1 MKQKLKKLFIIDG
14 YAILYRA
21 HYALIRNPLITSY
34 GFHTSALFGFTNQLI
49 KIIKDENPDYLVCAF
64 DSKEKTFR
72 HKIYSDYKANRPEMP
87 EELQKQIP
95 HLWELLDGMNIPVL
109 RKPGYEADDII
120 GTVTESVLD
129 KKIQSY
135 IVSGDKD
142 FMQLINDKIFLYT
155 PGKRNSAPD
164 IYDKDGVI
172 KKWGL
177 PPEKIIDLLALMGDS
192 SDNVPGV
199 AGVGVKTAVKLL
211 KEYDNIESV
220 LDNASKIS
228 NKRVHN
234 GLINGRDKA
243 FLSKELVT
251 IIKDVNVDTNVENFL
266 LRSFDQEALGK
277 KFEELE
283 FYALL
288 KYLAIDEPE
297 KITKKEEKNY
307 QTILDLK
314 ALKEMV
320 DELKNAKYVSID
332 LETTS
337 VNPMLAEIVGISVSY
352 NKNSAFYIP
361 ILYPEKK
368 KNNFG
373 DNDLKVALSVMKE
386 FLENNDIR
394 KVGQN
399 IKYDALILYRHGVK
413 VSNIFLDTMIA
424 AHILNP
430 AARSYKLDALSIEF
444 LNYNMVPIEDLIGKG
459 KDQITMDLVPL
470 DKISYYAAEDADI
483 VFQLAEIFAPKL
495 EENGQLN
502 FFADIEM
509 PLIDVLM
516 KMENEGVYVDEDL
529 LNEMSL
535 NIGERLDLLVK
546 EIYNIAEEEFNI
558 NSTQQL
564 AKILFDD
571 LKLTQI
577 KKRSTAEN
585 VLKELVNEHE
595 LPELILS
602 YRKLN
607 KLKNTY
613 IDALPASINKKTKR
627 IHSTFNQTI
636 AATGRLSS
644 TGPNFQ
650 NIPIRTV
657 DGREIRKSFIAQQ
670 KNWGIFSADYSQ
682 IELRI
687 MAHLSEDKELC
698 KAFKDNLDI
707 HDRTA
712 SLIYNVPLD
721 DVQPE
726 MRRTAKVIN
735 FGIMYGAGPF
745 RISQELGISRKA
757 AQEIIKQYFIQYS
770 GIQNYIDDTLSKA
783 RSDNYVETILG
794 RRRYVWD
801 VNSDNALKKQAA
813 ERVAINMPIQGSAAE
828 LIKIAMIDIQKNIE
842 NDKLNSKMILQIHDE
857 LLFEYPLDEE
867 EHLIS
872 MVKKSMENAMSLKV
886 PIIVDYG
893 FGKDWFEAH

>member
-234 GLINGRDKA
+234 GLMNGRDKA

-251 IIKDVNVDTNVENFL
+251 IIKDVDVDTNVENFL
-266 LRSFDQEALGK
+266 LKSFDQEALGK

-288 KYLAIDEPE
+288 KYLAIDAPE
-297 KITKKEEKNY
+297 TITKKEEKNY

-373 DNDLKVALSVMKE
+373 DNDLEVALSIMKE
-386 FLENNDIR
+386 FLENKDIR
-394 KVGQN
+394 KIGQN

-430 AARSYKLDALSIEF
+430 AAKSYKLDALSIEF

-698 KAFKDNLDI
+698 NAFKDNLDI

-801 VNSDNALKKQAA
+801 VNSENALKKQAA

>member
-199 AGVGVKTAVKLL
+199 AGVGIKTAVKLL

-234 GLINGRDKA
+234 GLMNGRDKA

-251 IIKDVNVDTNVENFL
+251 IIKDVDVDTNVENFL
-266 LRSFDQEALGK
+266 LKSFDQEALGK

-288 KYLAIDEPE
+288 KYLAIDAPE
-297 KITKKEEKNY
+297 TFTKKEEKNY

-373 DNDLKVALSVMKE
+373 VNDLEVVLSIMKE
-386 FLENNDIR
+386 FLENKDIR
-394 KVGQN
+394 KIGQN

-430 AARSYKLDALSIEF
+430 AAKSYKLDALSIEF

-698 KAFKDNLDI
+698 NAFKDNLDI

-801 VNSDNALKKQAA
+801 VNSENALKKQAA

-857 LLFEYPLDEE
+857 LLFEYPLDEG

>member
-95 HLWELLDGMNIPVL
+95 HLWELLNGMNIPVL

-199 AGVGVKTAVKLL
+199 AGVGIKTAVKLL

-234 GLINGRDKA
+234 GLMNGRDKA

-251 IIKDVNVDTNVENFL
+251 IIKDVDVDTNVENFL
-266 LRSFDQEALGK
+266 LKSFDQEALGK

-288 KYLAIDEPE
+288 KYLAIDAPE
-297 KITKKEEKNY
+297 TFTKKEEKNY

-373 DNDLKVALSVMKE
+373 GNDLEAALSILKE
-386 FLENNDIR
+386 FLENKDIR
-394 KVGQN
+394 KIGQN

-430 AARSYKLDALSIEF
+430 AAKSYKLDALSIEF

-613 IDALPASINKKTKR
+613 IDALPASINKNTKR

-801 VNSDNALKKQAA
+801 VNSENALKKQAA

-872 MVKKSMENAMSLKV
+872 MVKKSMENAMSLNV

>member
-1 MKQKLKKLFIIDG
+1 
-14 YAILYRA
+14 
-21 HYALIRNPLITSY
+21 
-34 GFHTSALFGFTNQLI
+34 
-49 KIIKDENPDYLVCAF
+49 
-64 DSKEKTFR
+64 
-72 HKIYSDYKANRPEMP
+72 
-87 EELQKQIP
+87 
-95 HLWELLDGMNIPVL
+95 
-109 RKPGYEADDII
+109 
-120 GTVTESVLD
+120 
-129 KKIQSY
+129 
-135 IVSGDKD
+135 
-142 FMQLINDKIFLYT
+142 
-155 PGKRNSAPD
+155 
-164 IYDKDGVI
+164 
-172 KKWGL
+172 
-177 PPEKIIDLLALMGDS
+177 MGDS

-234 GLINGRDKA
+234 GLMNGRDKA

-251 IIKDVNVDTNVENFL
+251 IIKDVDVDTNVENFL
-266 LRSFDQEALGK
+266 LKSFDQEALGK

-373 DNDLKVALSVMKE
+373 VNDLEVVLSIMKE
-386 FLENNDIR
+386 FLENKDIR
-394 KVGQN
+394 KIGQN

-430 AARSYKLDALSIEF
+430 AAKSYKLDALSIEF

-613 IDALPASINKKTKR
+613 IDALPASINKNTKR

-801 VNSDNALKKQAA
+801 VNSENALKKQAA

-857 LLFEYPLDEE
+857 LLFEYPLDEK

>member
-234 GLINGRDKA
+234 GLMNGRDKA

-251 IIKDVNVDTNVENFL
+251 IIKDVDVDTNVENFL
-266 LRSFDQEALGK
+266 LKSFDQEALGK

-288 KYLAIDEPE
+288 KYLAIDETE

-373 DNDLKVALSVMKE
+373 VNDLEVVLSIMKE
-386 FLENNDIR
+386 FLENKDIR
-394 KVGQN
+394 KIGQN

-430 AARSYKLDALSIEF
+430 AAKSYKLDALSIEF
-444 LNYNMVPIEDLIGKG
+444 LNCNMVPIEDLIGKG
-459 KDQITMDLVPL
+459 KGQITMDLVPL

-687 MAHLSEDKELC
+687 MAHLSEDRELC

-801 VNSDNALKKQAA
+801 VNSENALKKQAA

>member
-234 GLINGRDKA
+234 GLMNGRDKA

-251 IIKDVNVDTNVENFL
+251 IIKDVDVDTNVENFL
-266 LRSFDQEALGK
+266 LKSFDQEALGK

-288 KYLAIDEPE
+288 KYLAIDAPE
-297 KITKKEEKNY
+297 TITKKEEKNY

-373 DNDLKVALSVMKE
+373 VNDLEVALSIMKE
-386 FLENNDIR
+386 FLENKDIR
-394 KVGQN
+394 KIGQN

-430 AARSYKLDALSIEF
+430 AAKSYKLDALSIEF

-801 VNSDNALKKQAA
+801 VNSENALKKQAA

>member
-234 GLINGRDKA
+234 GLMNGRDKA

-251 IIKDVNVDTNVENFL
+251 IIKDVDVDTNVENFL
-266 LRSFDQEALGK
+266 LKSFDQEALGK

-288 KYLAIDEPE
+288 KYLAIDAPE

-373 DNDLKVALSVMKE
+373 DNDLEVALSIMKV
-386 FLENNDIR
+386 FLEDEEIK

-399 IKYDALILYRHGVK
+399 IKYDALILFRHGVK

-483 VFQLAEIFAPKL
+483 VFQLAEIFTPKL

-801 VNSDNALKKQAA
+801 VNSENALKKQAA

-867 EHLIS
+867 EHLIL

>member
-1 MKQKLKKLFIIDG
+1 MKQKLRKLFIIDG

-34 GFHTSALFGFTNQLI
+34 GFHTSALFGFINQLI
-49 KIIKDENPDYLVCAF
+49 KIINDESPDYLVCAF

-72 HKIYSDYKANRPEMP
+72 HKIYSDYKANRSEMP

-95 HLWELLDGMNIPVL
+95 HLWDLLDGMNIPVL

-120 GTVTESVLD
+120 GTITESVSD
-129 KKIQSY
+129 KKIESF

-142 FMQLINDKIFLYT
+142 FMQLINNKVFLYT
-155 PGKRNSAPD
+155 PGKRNSDPD
-164 IYDKDGVI
+164 IYDEEGVI

-211 KEYDNIESV
+211 KEYNDIESV

-234 GLINGRDKA
+234 GLMNGRDKA

-251 IIKDVNVDTNVENFL
+251 IIKNVDVDTNVENFL
-266 LRSFDQEALGK
+266 LKSFDQEALVK

-288 KYLAIDEPE
+288 KYLAIDAPE
-297 KITKKEEKNY
+297 KVTKKEEKDY
-307 QTILDLK
+307 QTILNLK
-314 ALKEMV
+314 LLKEMIA
-320 DELKNAKYVSID
+320 ELKNAKYVSID

-337 VNPMLAEIVGISVSY
+337 VDPMLAEIVGISVSFQ
-352 NKNSAFYIP
+352 KNCAYYVP
-361 ILYPEKK
+361 IIYPGKK

-373 DNDLKVALSVMKE
+373 DNDLEVVLGIMKE
-386 FLENNDIR
+386 VLESKDIR

-399 IKYDALILYRHGVK
+399 IKYDAMILFRHDVK
-413 VSNIFLDTMIA
+413 VHNIFLDTMIA

-444 LNYNMVPIEDLIGKG
+444 LNYIMVPIEDLLGKG

-470 DKISYYAAEDADI
+470 NKISYYAAEDADI
-483 VFQLAEIFAPKL
+483 VFQLAEIFIPKL
-495 EENGQLN
+495 KENGQLN
-502 FFADIEM
+502 FFNEIEM

-535 NIGERLDLLVK
+535 NIGERLDLLVND
-546 EIYNIAEEEFNI
+546 IHNIAEKEFNI

-613 IDALPASINKKTKR
+613 IDALPIAINKNTRR

-636 AATGRLSS
+636 ASTGRLSS

-650 NIPIRTV
+650 NIPIRSNE
-657 DGREIRKSFIAQQ
+657 GKEIRKSFTAQQ
-670 KNWGIFSADYSQ
+670 ENWGILSADYSQ

-687 MAHLSEDKELC
+687 MAHLSKDKELC
-698 KAFKDNLDI
+698 GAFDKKLDI

-712 SLIYNVPLD
+712 SLIYNVPLE
-721 DVQPE
+721 DVQTE

-745 RISQELGISRKA
+745 RIGQELGISRIA

-770 GIQNYIDDTLSKA
+770 GVQNYIDDTLLKA
-783 RSDNYVETILG
+783 RSNNYVETILG

-801 VNSDNALKKQAA
+801 INSDNTLKKQAA
-813 ERVAINMPIQGSAAE
+813 ERIAINMPIQGSAAE

-842 NDKLNSKMILQIHDE
+842 NESLNSKMILQIHDE
-857 LLFEYPLDEE
+857 LLFEYPFDEK
-867 EHLIS
+867 EHLVT
-872 MVKKSMENAMSLKV
+872 MVKNSMENAMNLSV

-893 FGKDWFEAH
+893 YGKDWYEAH

>member
-234 GLINGRDKA
+234 GLMNGRDKA

-251 IIKDVNVDTNVENFL
+251 IIKDVDVDTNVENFL
-266 LRSFDQEALGK
+266 LKSFDQEALGK

-288 KYLAIDEPE
+288 KYLAIDAPE
-297 KITKKEEKNY
+297 TFTKKEEKNY

-373 DNDLKVALSVMKE
+373 VNDLEVVLSIMKE
-386 FLENNDIR
+386 FLENKDIR
-394 KVGQN
+394 KIGQN

-430 AARSYKLDALSIEF
+430 AAKSYKLDALSIEF

-483 VFQLAEIFAPKL
+483 VFQLAEIFTPKL

-613 IDALPASINKKTKR
+613 IDALPASINKNTKR

-801 VNSDNALKKQAA
+801 VNSENALKKQAA

-842 NDKLNSKMILQIHDE
+842 NDKLKSKMILQIHDE

-867 EHLIS
+867 EHLIL

>member
-21 HYALIRNPLITSY
+21 HYASIRNPLITSY
-34 GFHTSALFGFTNQLI
+34 GFHTSALFGFINQLI

-129 KKIQSY
+129 EKIQSY

-142 FMQLINDKIFLYT
+142 FMQLINDKVFLYT

-234 GLINGRDKA
+234 GLMNGRDKA

-251 IIKDVNVDTNVENFL
+251 IIKDVDVDTNVENFL
-266 LRSFDQEALGK
+266 LKSFDQEALGK

-314 ALKEMV
+314 ALKEVV

-373 DNDLKVALSVMKE
+373 DNDLEVALSVMKE

-413 VSNIFLDTMIA
+413 ISNIFLDTMIA

-430 AARSYKLDALSIEF
+430 AAKSYKLDALSIEF

-571 LKLTQI
+571 LNLTKI

-585 VLKELVNEHE
+585 VLKELANEHE

-801 VNSDNALKKQAA
+801 VNSENALKKQAA

-842 NDKLNSKMILQIHDE
+842 NDKLKSKMILQIHDE

-867 EHLIS
+867 EHLIL

>member
-199 AGVGVKTAVKLL
+199 AGVGIKTAVKLL

-234 GLINGRDKA
+234 GLMNGRDKA

-251 IIKDVNVDTNVENFL
+251 IIKDVDVDTNVENFL
-266 LRSFDQEALGK
+266 LKSFDQEALGK

-297 KITKKEEKNY
+297 KINKKEEKNY

-314 ALKEMV
+314 TLKKMV
-320 DELKNAKYVSID
+320 VELLNAKYVSID

-373 DNDLKVALSVMKE
+373 DNDLEVALSVMKE

-413 VSNIFLDTMIA
+413 VSNIYLDTMIA

-430 AARSYKLDALSIEF
+430 AAKSYKLDALSIEF

-535 NIGERLDLLVK
+535 NIGDRLDLLVK

-613 IDALPASINKKTKR
+613 IDALPESINKNTKR

-698 KAFKDNLDI
+698 NAFKDNLDI

-801 VNSDNALKKQAA
+801 VNSENALKKQAA

-842 NDKLNSKMILQIHDE
+842 NDKLKSKMILQIHDE

-867 EHLIS
+867 EHLIL

>member
-220 LDNASKIS
+220 LDNAPNIL

-234 GLINGRDKA
+234 GLMNGRDKA

-251 IIKDVNVDTNVENFL
+251 IIKDVDVDTNVENFL
-266 LRSFDQEALGK
+266 LKSFDQEALGK

-288 KYLAIDEPE
+288 KYLAIDAPE
-297 KITKKEEKNY
+297 TITKKEEKNY

-314 ALKEMV
+314 ALKNMV

-373 DNDLKVALSVMKE
+373 GNDLEVVLSIMKE
-386 FLENNDIR
+386 FLENKDIR
-394 KVGQN
+394 KIGQN

-430 AARSYKLDALSIEF
+430 AASSYKLDALSIEF

-516 KMENEGVYVDEDL
+516 KMENEGVYVDEGL

-613 IDALPASINKKTKR
+613 IDALPSSINKNTKR

-657 DGREIRKSFIAQQ
+657 EGREIRKSFIAQQ
-670 KNWGIFSADYSQ
+670 KNWGIMSADYSQ

-687 MAHLSEDKELC
+687 MAHLSEDQELC

-721 DVQPE
+721 DVQSE

-770 GIQNYIDDTLSKA
+770 GIQNYIDNTLSKA
-783 RSDNYVETILG
+783 RSNNYVETILG

-801 VNSDNALKKQAA
+801 VNSKNALKKQAA

-857 LLFEYPLDEE
+857 LLFEYPFEE
-867 EHLIS
+867 EKHLIS
-872 MVKKSMENAMSLKV
+872 MVKKSMENAMNLKV

>member
-142 FMQLINDKIFLYT
+142 FMQLINDKVFLYT

-234 GLINGRDKA
+234 GLMNGRDKA

-251 IIKDVNVDTNVENFL
+251 IIKDVDVDTNVENFL
-266 LRSFDQEALGK
+266 LKSFDQEALGK

-288 KYLAIDEPE
+288 KYLAIDAPE
-297 KITKKEEKNY
+297 TFTKKEEKNY

-373 DNDLKVALSVMKE
+373 VNDLEVVLSIMKE
-386 FLENNDIR
+386 FLENKDIR
-394 KVGQN
+394 KIGQN

-430 AARSYKLDALSIEF
+430 AAKSYKLDALSIEF

-483 VFQLAEIFAPKL
+483 VFQLAEIFTPKL

-801 VNSDNALKKQAA
+801 VNSENALKKQAA

-867 EHLIS
+867 EHLIL

>member
-234 GLINGRDKA
+234 GLMNGRDKA

-251 IIKDVNVDTNVENFL
+251 IIKDVDVDTNVENFL
-266 LRSFDQEALGK
+266 LKSFDQEALGK

-373 DNDLKVALSVMKE
+373 VNDLEVVLSIMKE
-386 FLENNDIR
+386 FLENKDIR
-394 KVGQN
+394 KIGQN

-430 AARSYKLDALSIEF
+430 AAKSYKLDALSIEF

-483 VFQLAEIFAPKL
+483 VFQLAEIFTPKL

-801 VNSDNALKKQAA
+801 VNSENALKKQAA

>member
-199 AGVGVKTAVKLL
+199 AGVGIKTAVKLL

-234 GLINGRDKA
+234 GLMNGRDKA

-251 IIKDVNVDTNVENFL
+251 IIKDVDVDTNVENFL
-266 LRSFDQEALGK
+266 LKSFDQEALGK

-288 KYLAIDEPE
+288 KYLAIDAPE
-297 KITKKEEKNY
+297 TFTKKEEKNY

-352 NKNSAFYIP
+352 NRNSAFYIP

-373 DNDLKVALSVMKE
+373 VNDLEVVLSIMKE
-386 FLENNDIR
+386 FLENKDIR
-394 KVGQN
+394 KIGQN

-430 AARSYKLDALSIEF
+430 AAKSYKLDALSIEF

-801 VNSDNALKKQAA
+801 VNSENALKKQAA

-867 EHLIS
+867 EHLIL

>member
-199 AGVGVKTAVKLL
+199 AGVGIKTAVKLL

-234 GLINGRDKA
+234 GLMNGRDKA

-251 IIKDVNVDTNVENFL
+251 IIKDVDVDTNVENFL
-266 LRSFDQEALGK
+266 LKSFDQEALGK

-288 KYLAIDEPE
+288 KYLAIDAPE
-297 KITKKEEKNY
+297 TFTKKEEKNY

-373 DNDLKVALSVMKE
+373 GNDLEVVLSIMKE
-386 FLENNDIR
+386 FLENKDIR
-394 KVGQN
+394 KIGQN

-430 AARSYKLDALSIEF
+430 AAKSYKLDALSIEF

-483 VFQLAEIFAPKL
+483 VFQLAEIFTPKL

-613 IDALPASINKKTKR
+613 IDALPVSINKNTKR

-801 VNSDNALKKQAA
+801 VNSENALK
-813 ERVAINMPIQGSAAE
+813 
-828 LIKIAMIDIQKNIE
+828 
-842 NDKLNSKMILQIHDE
+842 
-857 LLFEYPLDEE
+857 
-867 EHLIS
+867 
-872 MVKKSMENAMSLKV
+872 
-886 PIIVDYG
+886 
-893 FGKDWFEAH
+893 

>member
-129 KKIQSY
+129 KKIESF

-142 FMQLINDKIFLYT
+142 FMQLINDKVFLYT

-220 LDNASKIS
+220 LDNAPKIS

-251 IIKDVNVDTNVENFL
+251 IIKDVDVDTNVENFL
-266 LRSFDQEALGK
+266 LKSFDQEALGK

-288 KYLAIDEPE
+288 KYLAIDAPE

-320 DELKNAKYVSID
+320 VELKNAKYVSID

-373 DNDLKVALSVMKE
+373 DNDLEVALSIMKE
-386 FLENNDIR
+386 FFEDKEIR

-399 IKYDALILYRHGVK
+399 IKYDALILFRHGVK

-444 LNYNMVPIEDLIGKG
+444 LNYNMVPIEELIGKG

-535 NIGERLDLLVK
+535 NIGDRLDLLVK

-613 IDALPASINKKTKR
+613 IDALPASINKNTKR

-657 DGREIRKSFIAQQ
+657 EGREIRKSFIAQQ

-801 VNSDNALKKQAA
+801 VNSENALKKQAA

>member
-199 AGVGVKTAVKLL
+199 AGVGIKTAVKLL

-234 GLINGRDKA
+234 GLMNGRDKA

-251 IIKDVNVDTNVENFL
+251 IIKDVDVDTNVENFL
-266 LRSFDQEALGK
+266 LKSFDQEALGK

-288 KYLAIDEPE
+288 KYLAIDAPE
-297 KITKKEEKNY
+297 TFTKKEEKNY

-373 DNDLKVALSVMKE
+373 GNDLEVVLSIMKE
-386 FLENNDIR
+386 FLENKDIR
-394 KVGQN
+394 KIGQN

-613 IDALPASINKKTKR
+613 IDALPASINKNTKR

-801 VNSDNALKKQAA
+801 VNSENALKKQAA

>member
-49 KIIKDENPDYLVCAF
+49 KIIKDETPDYLVCAF

-109 RKPGYEADDII
+109 RMPGYEADDII

-129 KKIQSY
+129 KKIESF

-142 FMQLINDKIFLYT
+142 FMQLINDKVFLYT

-220 LDNASKIS
+220 LDNAPKIS

-234 GLINGRDKA
+234 GLINSRDKA

-251 IIKDVNVDTNVENFL
+251 IIKDVDIDTNVENFL
-266 LRSFDQEALGK
+266 LKSFDQEALGK

-288 KYLAIDEPE
+288 KYLAIDTSE

-314 ALKEMV
+314 ALKKMV
-320 DELKNAKYVSID
+320 DEFKNAKYVSID

-337 VNPMLAEIVGISVSY
+337 VNPMLAEIVGISASY
-352 NKNSAFYIP
+352 NKNSGFYIP

-373 DNDLKVALSVMKE
+373 DNDLEVALSIMKE
-386 FLENNDIR
+386 FFENEEIK

-399 IKYDALILYRHGVK
+399 IKYDALILFRHGVK

-444 LNYNMVPIEDLIGKG
+444 LNYNMIPIEELIGKG
-459 KDQITMDLVPL
+459 KDQITMNLVPL

-483 VFQLAEIFAPKL
+483 AFQLAEIFVPKL

-535 NIGERLDLLVK
+535 NIGDRLDLLVK

-564 AKILFDD
+564 AKILFDH

-613 IDALPASINKKTKR
+613 IDALPASVNKNTKR

-650 NIPIRTV
+650 NIPIRSV
-657 DGREIRKSFIAQQ
+657 EGREIRKSFIAQQ

-698 KAFKDNLDI
+698 KAFEDNLDI
-707 HDRTA
+707 HGRTA
-712 SLIYNVPLD
+712 SLIYNIPLD

-757 AQEIIKQYFIQYS
+757 AQEIIKQYFFQYS
-770 GIQNYIDDTLSKA
+770 GIQSYIDDTLLKA

-801 VNSDNALKKQAA
+801 VNSENALKKQAA

-842 NDKLNSKMILQIHDE
+842 NDNLKSKMILQIHDE
-857 LLFEYPLDEE
+857 LLFEYPLDEKDN
-867 EHLIS
+867 LIS

>member
-220 LDNASKIS
+220 LDNAPKIS

-234 GLINGRDKA
+234 GLMNGRDKA

-251 IIKDVNVDTNVENFL
+251 IIKDVDVDTNVENFL
-266 LRSFDQEALGK
+266 LKSFDQEALGK

-288 KYLAIDEPE
+288 KYLAIDAPE
-297 KITKKEEKNY
+297 TITKKEEKNY

-314 ALKEMV
+314 ALKNMV

-373 DNDLKVALSVMKE
+373 GNDLEVVLSIMKE
-386 FLENNDIR
+386 FLENKDIR
-394 KVGQN
+394 KIGQN

-430 AARSYKLDALSIEF
+430 AATSYKLDALSIEF

-495 EENGQLN
+495 EENDQLN

-613 IDALPASINKKTKR
+613 IDALPSSINKNTKR

-657 DGREIRKSFIAQQ
+657 EGREIRKSFIAQQ
-670 KNWGIFSADYSQ
+670 KNWGIMSADYSQ

-687 MAHLSEDKELC
+687 MAHLSEDQELC

-721 DVQPE
+721 DVQSE

-770 GIQNYIDDTLSKA
+770 GIQNYIDNTLSKA
-783 RSDNYVETILG
+783 RSNNYVETILG

-801 VNSDNALKKQAA
+801 VNSENALKKQAA

-857 LLFEYPLDEE
+857 LLFEYPFEE
-867 EHLIS
+867 EKHLIS
-872 MVKKSMENAMSLKV
+872 MVKKSMENAMNLKV

>member
-234 GLINGRDKA
+234 GLMNGRDKA

-251 IIKDVNVDTNVENFL
+251 IIKDVDVDTNVENFL
-266 LRSFDQEALGK
+266 LKSFDQEALGK

-373 DNDLKVALSVMKE
+373 VNDLEVVLSIMKE
-386 FLENNDIR
+386 FLENKDIR
-394 KVGQN
+394 KIGQN

-483 VFQLAEIFAPKL
+483 VFQLAEIFTPKL

-801 VNSDNALKKQAA
+801 VNSENALKKQAA